1 MSFDIEEM
9 VKSKDALR
17 RRLASL
23 PFAEKLRLLD
33 ALRERALAI
42 RGASAR
48 VVSVVREEPV
58 SYNLTDRPN
67 E

>member
-1 MSFDIEEM
+1 MSFQIEEM

-33 ALRERALAI
+33 VLRERALAI
-42 RGASAR
+42 RGAR
-48 VVSVVREEPV
+48 VGKIAALREEPPRCGG
-58 SYNLTDRPN
+58 TDRDA
-67 E
+67 

>member
-1 MSFDIEEM
+1 MSFNIKEM

-42 RGASAR
+42 RNATIGQPGLVQELPAGYGKR
-48 VVSVVREEPV
+48 KEKKQ
-58 SYNLTDRPN
+58 
-67 E
+67 

>member
-1 MSFDIEEM
+1 MSFHIEEM

-33 ALRERALAI
+33 ALRERAIVI
-42 RGASAR
+42 RNAGSR
-48 VVSVVREEPV
+48 VANIVREEP
-58 SYNLTDRPN
+58 SRCPPGETRK
-67 E
+67 

>member
-1 MSFDIEEM
+1 MSFNIEEM

-42 RGASAR
+42 RSATFGNPAIVQEKPASYGER
-48 VVSVVREEPV
+48 KEK
-58 SYNLTDRPN
+58 TQ
-67 E
+67 

>member
-1 MSFDIEEM
+1 MSFDIDEM

-33 ALRERALAI
+33 ALRARAIALCTAKPTDI
-42 RGASAR
+42 IA
-48 VVSVVREEPV
+48 VREEPT
-58 SYNLTDRPN
+58 SYDKR
-67 E
+67 